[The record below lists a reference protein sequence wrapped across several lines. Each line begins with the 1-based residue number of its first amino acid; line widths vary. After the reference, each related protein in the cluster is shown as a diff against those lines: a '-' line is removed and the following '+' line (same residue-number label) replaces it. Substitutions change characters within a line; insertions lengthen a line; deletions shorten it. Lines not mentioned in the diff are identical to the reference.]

1 MALVHH
7 SDSGL
12 NVEVGDRL
20 TRSQLNER
28 FGGGIQGGILTPAG
42 GRYIFLFSDPKAGS
56 LYGYDFD
63 GWESYSHKTFFY
75 TGGGSEGPQTL
86 THRNKTLFESQAT
99 GREIHLFLAV
109 DTRAG
114 SQEKIHEYLGQFTL
128 DKAAPYRV
136 ETGLDAD
143 RKELRT
149 VLVFRLDRYE
159 TEQLSERAGR
169 SIASSI
175 ASSTGARPVSREA
188 SHILTY
194 TRTGVENNTGSR
206 RERVLEDKLIDWLEE
221 KGKVASRLEIRIEG
235 QSGRLYTDT
244 WVNDDRELF
253 EVKGDATRNDV
264 RMAVAQLL
272 DYSRHI
278 YPPPNRATVVL
289 PSHPGADLA
298 GFIESCGL
306 QLAVM
311 TDSGLLRTSSD

>member
-1 MALVHH
+1 MVLVHD

-63 GWESYSHKTFFY
+63 GWESCSHTTFFY

-86 THRNKTLFESQAT
+86 THRNNTLFESQAT

-114 SQEKIHEYLGQFTL
+114 SQEKIHEYLGQFAL
-128 DKAAPYRV
+128 HKAAPYRV

-188 SHILTY
+188 SNILTY
-194 TRTGVENNTGSR
+194 TRTGVRNNTGSR

-272 DYSRHI
+272 DYRRHI
-278 YPPPNRATVVL
+278 DPPPSRATVVL
-289 PSHPGADLA
+289 PLHPGADLA
-298 GFIESCGL
+298 ELIASCGL
-306 QLAVM
+306 ELAIM
-311 TDSGLLRTSSD
+311 TESGLLRVSSD